1 MASLLLSRVVGQF
14 AGVVGSQ
21 CHCRREV
28 NMDDF
33 LDICSRRDGGT
44 NGQKRG
50 SCGGDYLRAFATTSG
65 VDTAFNM
72 RGRSHHTWLM
82 MNQHS

>member
-1 MASLLLSRVVGQF
+1 
-14 AGVVGSQ
+14 
-21 CHCRREV
+21 
-28 NMDDF
+28 MDDF

-50 SCGGDYLRAFATTSG
+50 SCCGDYLRAFATTFG

-72 RGRSHHTWLM
+72 RGGSHHTWLM